1 MASKKNR
8 SSWAKEKAQFNAQL
22 GGFDALDDVFAR
34 EDSRHAHLAEE
45 RDSAQRYK
53 ACESK
58 NRYATLAEA
67 QENLAWCQKQG
78 KRGLQIYE
86 CPLLRRLASNLAS
99 LGERAIAVSLFRTV
113 SATSPKCPA
122 QSVRGVGWLLS
133 GGGEAGLVAAESF
146 RVAVGFAERRLERA
160 SGQAVVVVVLRHVHG
175 HHRLRQAQARGAR
188 FGN

>member
-1 MASKKNR
+1 MGGSSGRSTKCPGLFVLRGGETMASKKNR

-86 CPLLRRLASNLAS
+86 CPYCGGWHL
-99 LGERAIAVSLFRTV
+99 
-113 SATSPKCPA
+113 TSHP
-122 QSVRGVGWLLS
+122 W
-133 GGGEAGLVAAESF
+133 ED
-146 RVAVGFAERRLERA
+146 
-160 SGQAVVVVVLRHVHG
+160 
-175 HHRLRQAQARGAR
+175 AR
-188 FGN
+188 

>member
-1 MASKKNR
+1 MFRKRGPLQKWEAVQDIAPSVRGLFVLKGETMASKKNR

-86 CPLLRRLASNLAS
+86 CPYCGGWHL
-99 LGERAIAVSLFRTV
+99 
-113 SATSPKCPA
+113 TSHP
-122 QSVRGVGWLLS
+122 W
-133 GGGEAGLVAAESF
+133 ED
-146 RVAVGFAERRLERA
+146 
-160 SGQAVVVVVLRHVHG
+160 
-175 HHRLRQAQARGAR
+175 AR
-188 FGN
+188 

>member
-45 RDSAQRYK
+45 RDSVQRYK

-86 CPLLRRLASNLAS
+86 CPYCGGWHL
-99 LGERAIAVSLFRTV
+99 
-113 SATSPKCPA
+113 TSHP
-122 QSVRGVGWLLS
+122 W
-133 GGGEAGLVAAESF
+133 ED
-146 RVAVGFAERRLERA
+146 
-160 SGQAVVVVVLRHVHG
+160 
-175 HHRLRQAQARGAR
+175 AR
-188 FGN
+188 

>member
-58 NRYATLAEA
+58 NRYDTLAEA

-86 CPLLRRLASNLAS
+86 CPYCGGWHL
-99 LGERAIAVSLFRTV
+99 
-113 SATSPKCPA
+113 TSHP
-122 QSVRGVGWLLS
+122 W
-133 GGGEAGLVAAESF
+133 ED
-146 RVAVGFAERRLERA
+146 
-160 SGQAVVVVVLRHVHG
+160 
-175 HHRLRQAQARGAR
+175 AR
-188 FGN
+188 

>member
-67 QENLAWCQKQG
+67 QENLAWCQ
-78 KRGLQIYE
+78 R
-86 CPLLRRLASNLAS
+86 S
-99 LGERAIAVSLFRTV
+99 RANAACRSTSAPIA
-113 SATSPKCPA
+113 A
-122 QSVRGVGWLLS
+122 
-133 GGGEAGLVAAESF
+133 AGI
-146 RVAVGFAERRLERA
+146 
-160 SGQAVVVVVLRHVHG
+160 
-175 HHRLRQAQARGAR
+175 
-188 FGN
+188 